1 MFHLDTLATL
11 VAATLTLLLG
21 RKLVHSV
28 SFLKKYTIP
37 EPVAGG
43 LLVALALLV
52 LKKSMGWEVNFD
64 MSLRDPLMLA
74 FFATIGLNANIAS
87 LRAGGRVVGIFLI
100 VVVGLLVM
108 QNAIGIGMASLLGLD
123 PLMGLLA
130 GSITLSGGH
139 GTGAAWSKLFIERYG
154 FTNATEVAMAC
165 ATFGLVLGGLIGGPV
180 ARYLVK
186 HSTTPNGIPDDQEVP
201 TAFEKPDV
209 GRMITSLVLIETIA
223 LIAICLTVGKIVAQL
238 LAGTAFE
245 LPTFVCVLFVGVILS
260 NGLSMMGFY
269 RVFERAVSVLG
280 NVSLSL
286 FLAMALMGLKLWE
299 LASLAL
305 PMLAILVAR
314 YLVKHSTT
322 PNGIPDDQEVPTAF
336 EKPDVGRMITSLV
349 LIETIALIAICLT
362 VGKIV
367 AQLLAGTAFEL
378 PTFVCVLF
386 VGVILSNGLSMMGFY
401 RVFERAV
408 SVLGNVSLSLFLAM
422 ALMGLKLWELAS
434 LALPM
439 LAILVVQTIF
449 MALYAIFVTWR
460 MMGKNYDAAVL
471 AAGHCGFGLGATPTA
486 IANMQAITERFGPS
500 HMAFLVVPMVGAFF
514 IDIVNALV
522 IKLYLMLPIFAG

>member
-43 LLVALALLV
+43 LLVALALLI

-74 FFATIGLNANIAS
+74 FFATIGLNANLAS
-87 LRAGGRVVGIFLI
+87 LRAGGRVVGVFLI

-223 LIAICLTVGKIVAQL
+223 LIAICLTVGKIVA
-238 LAGTAFE
+238 
-245 LPTFVCVLFVGVILS
+245 
-260 NGLSMMGFY
+260 
-269 RVFERAVSVLG
+269 R
-280 NVSLSL
+280 
-286 FLAMALMGLKLWE
+286 
-299 LASLAL
+299 
-305 PMLAILVAR
+305 
-314 YLVKHSTT
+314 
-322 PNGIPDDQEVPTAF
+322 
-336 EKPDVGRMITSLV
+336 
-349 LIETIALIAICLT
+349 
-362 VGKIV
+362 
-367 AQLLAGTAFEL
+367 
-378 PTFVCVLF
+378 
-386 VGVILSNGLSMMGFY
+386 
-401 RVFERAV
+401 
-408 SVLGNVSLSLFLAM
+408 LSLFLAM